1 MRALTCSHVGKRLGR
16 TLAYSLF
23 ARREQLDELV
33 GHRSSVLVRFERDER
48 QSARGH
54 AHRAL
59 GATLELAHEL
69 RHRACFC
76 NRRPVLGVLRE
87 VAQEL
92 GHVLLPHGG
101 ARLQHGDR
109 LVDDREL
116 VRRILKHERLQR
128 VRCLLLGLVGRAVEQ
143 SDE

>member
-1 MRALTCSHVGKRLGR
+1 M
-16 TLAYSLF
+16 
-23 ARREQLDELV
+23 
-33 GHRSSVLVRFERDER
+33 
-48 QSARGH
+48 
-54 AHRAL
+54 
-59 GATLELAHEL
+59 
-69 RHRACFC
+69 
-76 NRRPVLGVLRE
+76 
-87 VAQEL
+87 
-92 GHVLLPHGG
+92 LLPHGG